1 MSKKN
6 SGTLLRPRVRTE
18 SLSAASNTPFIY
30 LTNIYP
36 ALAVSSHCA
45 EARNSTV
52 IKGSLTLCSHSLEV
66 RTSINQIIKDDG
78 SEGKELSAGRRRIM
92 AREQGRERE
101 GRTRCR
107 KPSHAKQAVM
117 VMEGEE
123 APAST
128 GERTGVRARDEHR
141 VLLVRLL

>member
-6 SGTLLRPRVRTE
+6 SGTLLRPPVRTE
-18 SLSAASNTPFIY
+18 SLSAASNTPFIC

-45 EARNSTV
+45 EARNSTA
-52 IKGSLTLCSHSLEV
+52 IKGSLALCSHSLEV

-78 SEGKELSAGRRRIM
+78 SEGKELSAGRRIV

>member
-1 MSKKN
+1 M
-6 SGTLLRPRVRTE
+6 
-18 SLSAASNTPFIY
+18 
-30 LTNIYP
+30 
-36 ALAVSSHCA
+36 
-45 EARNSTV
+45 
-52 IKGSLTLCSHSLEV
+52 IKGSLALCSLSLEV

-78 SEGKELSAGRRRIM
+78 SEGKELSAGRRIM

-141 VLLVRLL
+141 VLLVLLL